1 MNTVLRE
8 KHDEL
13 LTQLYNEEAFLKN
26 ILSKEQ
32 DQNIVEITQ
41 IKERIKTLEEEL
53 NKVRVEMYYL

>member
-1 MNTVLRE
+1 MDTALRE

-13 LTQLYNEEAFLKN
+13 LTQLYNEEALLKEM
-26 ILSKEQ
+26 LSTEQ
-32 DQNIVEITQ
+32 DQNTIEITQ

>member
-1 MNTVLRE
+1 MDTALRE

-13 LTQLYNEEAFLKN
+13 LTQLYNEEALLKEM
-26 ILSKEQ
+26 LSTEQ
-32 DQNIVEITQ
+32 DPGAIEITQ